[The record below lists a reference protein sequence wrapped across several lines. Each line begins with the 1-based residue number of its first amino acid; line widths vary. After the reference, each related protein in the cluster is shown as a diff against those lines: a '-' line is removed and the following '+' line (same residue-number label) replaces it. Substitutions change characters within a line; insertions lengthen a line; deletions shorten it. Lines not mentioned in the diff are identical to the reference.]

1 MNNTLIFLCI
11 ASTLLIFSII
21 VVNTSPAI
29 NILGNGWRDD
39 NCKIYSDYHDYIKKK
54 DDAFTNKDKYL
65 KLSKEGRNLCNRQ
78 KAMYGLEYSSIVCD
92 IVLGFFCAFLSL
104 LHYLGVGK
112 VFEKVTGIIGLASGV
127 ICFILTLVY
136 VIYSGYI
143 FTNDNFIS
151 GFIISGDTISKFY
164 GEIPKLDK
172 DGVFAKLDSSKSKY
186 ECIYYDANDE
196 SKFHPKYNELGQKR
210 YNYNKDYIDPNSKF
224 SKCRF
229 QYSYTNSHS
238 ITQIS
243 YYPDYSR
250 CAHGITPVIPDCDVL
265 YAYTENIDGFNNKYI
280 YDRWVTSIIFDSLNI
295 ALSIG
300 LALFGFLLF
309 KGSNSD
315 GHTPV

>member
-29 NILGNGWRDD
+29 NGFASGWRAL
-39 NCKIYSDYHDYIKKK
+39 NCKRYSDFHKYIEEKGTAPTK
-54 DDAFTNKDKYL
+54 DEYL
-65 KLSKEGRNLCNRQ
+65 KLSKEGRNVCNRR
-78 KAMYGLEYSSIVCD
+78 KAMYGLEYSSIICD

-143 FTNDNFIS
+143 FTNDNEGMEITIS
-151 GFIISGDTISKFY
+151 GLTISKYYGDTI
-164 GEIPKLDK
+164 KLDK
-172 DGVFAKLDSSKSKY
+172 DGVFARLDSSKTKY
-186 ECIYYDANDE
+186 ECVYYDSKDK
-196 SKFHPKYNELGQKR
+196 SKFYAKYNELGQKR
-210 YNYNKDYIDPNSKF
+210 YNYNKDSIDPTSKF
-224 SKCRF
+224 SKCKYPF
-229 QYSYTNSHS
+229 SSMLSDPSYS
-238 ITQIS
+238 
-243 YYPDYSR
+243 
-250 CAHGITPVIPDCDVL
+250 DCDNGISRPSSL
-265 YAYTENIDGFNNKYI
+265 DCEEIYIHHNNFNYKYF
-280 YDRWVTSIIFDSLNI
+280 YDKWVTSIIFDSLNI

-300 LALFGFLLF
+300 LAIFGFLLF

>member
-11 ASTLLIFSII
+11 ASALLIFSII

-29 NILGNGWRDD
+29 NLSGNSWRAL
-39 NCKIYSDYHDYIKKK
+39 NCKRYSDYHDYIKKK
-54 DDAFTNKDKYL
+54 DDAFTNKDEYL

-78 KAMYGLEYSSIVCD
+78 KAIHGLEYSSIVCD

-104 LHYLGVGK
+104 LHYLDVGK

-143 FTNDNFIS
+143 FTNDN
-151 GFIISGDTISKFY
+151 Y
-164 GEIPKLDK
+164 GLSFDFSSDNIYKNYGSIPKLDK
-172 DGVFAKLDSSKSKY
+172 DGVFAKLDSSKTKY
-186 ECIYYDANDE
+186 ECVYYDANDE
-196 SKFHPKYNELGQKR
+196 SKFYAKYNELGQKR

-224 SKCRF
+224 SKCRYI
-229 QYSYTNSHS
+229 YSHTISTGGGTQTETSTHPSYSHC
-238 ITQIS
+238 IN
-243 YYPDYSR
+243 
-250 CAHGITPVIPDCDVL
+250 GITPVISDCDVL
-265 YAYTENIDGFNNKYI
+265 YAYYDNLDDFNNKYI

-300 LALFGFLLF
+300 LAIFGFLLF
-309 KGSNSD
+309 KGSN
-315 GHTPV
+315 

>member
-11 ASTLLIFSII
+11 SSALLIFSII

-29 NILGNGWRDD
+29 TGIASGWRDL
-39 NCKIYSDYHDYIKKK
+39 NCKRYSDYHDYIKKK
-54 DDAFTNKDKYL
+54 DAYTNKDEHL
-65 KLSKEGRNLCNRQ
+65 KLSKEGRNVCNRQ

-92 IVLGFFCAFLSL
+92 IVLGFFCTFLSL

-143 FTNDNFIS
+143 FTNDNYGLNFYFSS
-151 GFIISGDTISKFY
+151 GNIKKGY
-164 GEIPKLDK
+164 GSIPKLDK

-186 ECIYYDANDE
+186 ECVYYDANDE
-196 SKFHPKYNELGQKR
+196 SKFYAKYNELGQKR
-210 YNYNKDYIDPNSKF
+210 YNYNKDNIDPNSKF
-224 SKCRF
+224 SKCR
-229 QYSYTNSHS
+229 YKHSYLDSDSNS
-238 ITQIS
+238 QIS
-243 YYPDYSR
+243 YYPSYSR
-250 CAHGITPVIPDCDVL
+250 CANGIIPVIPDCDVL
-265 YAYTENIDGFNNKYI
+265 YAYNGNYDDFTNKYM

-300 LALFGFLLF
+300 LAIFGFLLF

>member
-29 NILGNGWRDD
+29 NGIAGGWRAL
-39 NCKIYSDYHDYIKKK
+39 NCKRYSDFHKYIEEKGTAPTK
-54 DDAFTNKDKYL
+54 DEYL
-65 KLSKEGRNLCNRQ
+65 KLSKEGRNVCNRR
-78 KAMYGLEYSSIVCD
+78 KAMYGLEYSSIICD

-143 FTNDNFIS
+143 FTNDNEGMEITIS
-151 GFIISGDTISKFY
+151 SLTISKDYGDTI
-164 GEIPKLDK
+164 KLDK
-172 DGVFAKLDSSKSKY
+172 DGVFARLDSSKTKY
-186 ECIYYDANDE
+186 ECVYYDKNDE
-196 SKFHPKYNELGQKR
+196 SKFYAKYNELGQKR
-210 YNYNKDYIDPNSKF
+210 YNYNKDSIDPTSKF
-224 SKCRF
+224 SKCKYPF
-229 QYSYTNSHS
+229 TSISGDPSYS
-238 ITQIS
+238 
-243 YYPDYSR
+243 D
-250 CAHGITPVIPDCDVL
+250 CASGINRPPNLDCEEIYIHHNNYV
-265 YAYTENIDGFNNKYI
+265 NKYY
-280 YDRWVTSIIFDSLNI
+280 YDKWVTSIIFDSLNI

-300 LALFGFLLF
+300 LAIFGFLLF

>member
-1 MNNTLIFLCI
+1 M
-11 ASTLLIFSII
+11 
-21 VVNTSPAI
+21 
-29 NILGNGWRDD
+29 RDL

-65 KLSKEGRNLCNRQ
+65 KLSKEGRNVCNRQ

-143 FTNDNFIS
+143 FTKDNFIS
-151 GFIISGDTISKFY
+151 LFIISGDTISKYY
-164 GEIPKLDK
+164 GDIPKLDK

-186 ECIYYDANDE
+186 ECVYYDANDE

-224 SKCRF
+224 SKCRYIYF
-229 QYSYTNSHS
+229 SPSDTLRENP
-238 ITQIS
+238 
-243 YYPDYSR
+243 YYIPSYSR
-250 CAHGITPVIPDCDVL
+250 CTDGISPVIPGCDVL
-265 YAYTENIDGFNNKYI
+265 YVYDDGFNYKYI
-280 YDRWVTSIIFDSLNI
+280 YDKWVTSIIFDTLNI

-300 LALFGFLLF
+300 LAIFGFLLF

-315 GHTPV
+315 GHNPV

>member
-1 MNNTLIFLCI
+1 MHNTLIFLCI
-11 ASTLLIFSII
+11 SSALLIFRII
-21 VVNTSPAI
+21 VVTTSPAI
-29 NILGNGWRDD
+29 NGIASGWRDL

-54 DDAFTNKDKYL
+54 DAYTNKDEHL
-65 KLSKEGRNLCNRQ
+65 KLSKEGRNVCNRQ

-92 IVLGFFCAFLSL
+92 IVLGFFCTFLSL

-143 FTNDNFIS
+143 FTNDNYGLNFYFSS
-151 GFIISGDTISKFY
+151 GNIKKGY
-164 GEIPKLDK
+164 GSIPKLDK

-186 ECIYYDANDE
+186 ECVYYDANDE
-196 SKFHPKYNELGQKR
+196 SKFYAKYNELGQKR
-210 YNYNKDYIDPNSKF
+210 YNYNKDSIDPTSKF
-224 SKCRF
+224 SKCKYPF
-229 QYSYTNSHS
+229 TSLSSPSYSDCVNG
-238 ITQIS
+238 IS
-243 YYPDYSR
+243 RPSSL
-250 CAHGITPVIPDCDVL
+250 DCEEI
-265 YAYTENIDGFNNKYI
+265 YIHHNNFNYKYF
-280 YDRWVTSIIFDSLNI
+280 YDKWVTSIIFDSLNI

-300 LALFGFLLF
+300 LAIFGFLLF

>member
-29 NILGNGWRDD
+29 NGIAGGWRAL
-39 NCKIYSDYHDYIKKK
+39 NCKRYSDFHKYIEEKGTAPTK
-54 DDAFTNKDKYL
+54 DEYL
-65 KLSKEGRNLCNRQ
+65 KLSKEGRNLCNR
-78 KAMYGLEYSSIVCD
+78 KAAMHDLEYASIVCD

-104 LHYLGVGK
+104 LHYFGVGK

-143 FTNDNFIS
+143 FTNDNEGMNIEIS
-151 GFIISGDTISKFY
+151 GLSISKEY
-164 GEIPKLDK
+164 GVTPKLDK
-172 DGVFAKLDSSKSKY
+172 DGVFAKLDSSKTKY
-186 ECIYYDANDE
+186 ECTYYDANDK
-196 SKFHPKYNELGQKR
+196 SKFYAKYNELGQKR
-210 YNYNKDYIDPNSKF
+210 YNYNKDSVDPNSKF
-224 SKCRF
+224 SKCRY
-229 QYSYTNSHS
+229 QYTPSGATEPTYKPS
-238 ITQIS
+238 
-243 YYPDYSR
+243 YSR
-250 CAHGITPVIPDCDVL
+250 CTNGITPVVPDCDVL
-265 YAYTENIDGFNNKYI
+265 YAHHDDYDNKYY
-280 YDRWVTSIIFDSLNI
+280 YDKWVTSIIFDSLNI

-300 LALFGFLLF
+300 LAIFGFLLF